1 MKILLRIAL
10 TLVFILAI
18 IGVLGLIAYADGS
31 TLPVDHT
38 VSVTGTIP
46 ASPEKVFARITNIV
60 DAPSWR
66 HAVKAVTILPPDQ
79 GRDHWIEDLGH
90 GQTMT
95 FLALRTDAPSPQG
108 QARRDVLLDV
118 PNATYGGT
126 WVYELSPGPTPNT
139 TTLKITE
146 TGFIHP
152 PIYRFMMAHILGP
165 TANLAQYMK
174 DLQTAAPTL

>member
-10 TLVFILAI
+10 ALVILLALV
-18 IGVLGLIAYADGS
+18 GVFGVIAYADGR

-46 ASPEKVFARITNIV
+46 APPEKVFARITDISA
-60 DAPSWR
+60 APTWR
-66 HAVKAVTILPPDQ
+66 HAVKAVTVLPPDN

-95 FLALRTDAPSPQG
+95 FLAVRTETPT
-108 QARRDVLLDV
+108 RRDVLLDV
-118 PNATYGGT
+118 PDAAYGGT
-126 WVYELSPGPTPNT
+126 WTYELSPGPTPNT

-146 TGFIHP
+146 TGFIKP
-152 PIYRFMMAHILGP
+152 PIYRFMMAHIMGP
-165 TANLAQYMK
+165 TYNLKQYLK

>member
-18 IGVLGLIAYADGS
+18 IGVLGIIAYADGS

-95 FLALRTDAPSPQG
+95 FLALRTDNPT
-108 QARRDVLLDV
+108 RRVVLLDV

-139 TTLKITE
+139 TTLTITE
-146 TGFIHP
+146 TGFINP
-152 PIYRFMMAHILGP
+152 PLYRFMMQHLFGM
-165 TANLAQYMK
+165 THNLDQYLSAMRA
-174 DLQTAAPTL
+174 AAPTL